1 MIKKYKKKF
10 KISDLINGNFFKTFI
25 IAEIGINHDGK
36 ISKCKKLI
44 LEAQKAG
51 ADAVK
56 LQTINPD
63 ESYFKNTLSYKA
75 FKNRDFNVDQLIYL
89 KKYAEKKN
97 LIIFSTPGDIPSLKK
112 IHKAGFKLVKIS
124 SGLCTN
130 LPLIEEVA
138 KKKLP
143 IILSTGMTYINE
155 IKRAYSSAKKFRNK
169 CVGILK
175 CTSLYP
181 AKDTQINLNSIVS
194 FKKIFNLPI
203 GLSDHTLDDLSVC
216 AGVANGAQIIEKHI
230 TLNKKDKGADHKISL
245 NPVEFKIM
253 VDKIRRIEKI
263 LGSSKIFPVKE
274 EINKRKKNQR
284 YIFSQKKINLGQK
297 INLNNIVFKRS
308 NINKNKALK
317 AEMFN
322 KFKKIKIKKNIKKD
336 EIIKSFY
343 F

>member
-1 MIKKYKKKF
+1 M
-10 KISDLINGNFFKTFI
+10 
-25 IAEIGINHDGK
+25 
-36 ISKCKKLI
+36 
-44 LEAQKAG
+44 
-51 ADAVK
+51 
-56 LQTINPD
+56 
-63 ESYFKNTLSYKA
+63 
-75 FKNRDFNVDQLIYL
+75 
-89 KKYAEKKN
+89 
-97 LIIFSTPGDIPSLKK
+97 
-112 IHKAGFKLVKIS
+112 
-124 SGLCTN
+124 
-130 LPLIEEVA
+130 
-138 KKKLP
+138 
-143 IILSTGMTYINE
+143 
-155 IKRAYSSAKKFRNK
+155 
-169 CVGILK
+169 
-175 CTSLYP
+175 
-181 AKDTQINLNSIVS
+181 
-194 FKKIFNLPI
+194 
-203 GLSDHTLDDLSVC
+203 C